1 MGIRRSKKVDIER
14 GKEMGKININP
25 RTTNVKIDKVWAALA
40 EYGIHSEADLDEAM
54 KHFKP
59 INIGCM
65 VSPVKIDQPS
75 TSEEME

>member
-1 MGIRRSKKVDIER
+1 
-14 GKEMGKININP
+14 MGKININP

-65 VSPVKIDQPS
+65 VSPVRTGKIGVP
-75 TSEEME
+75 EEAE